1 MKVAAAILLA
11 GCLALPASAEILG
24 IGKNTAS
31 ATIVN
36 SAGVPI
42 GKAKLVRS
50 KKSGLRVTI
59 EARNLSRGEH
69 GVHIHAIGRCEGPGF
84 TSAGPH
90 VNPLNKQHGLE
101 NPDGSHLGDMPNMLV
116 GRKGRGKLSFDI
128 ADGRLKGDGGLL
140 DADGAAIVIHAK
152 SDDQRTDPS
161 GNSGDRV
168 ACGVLLSD

>member
-1 MKVAAAILLA
+1 MKVVAAILLA

-31 ATIVN
+31 ATIVD
-36 SAGVPI
+36 SSGVPI

-50 KKSGLRVTI
+50 KKRGLRLTVT
-59 EARNLSRGEH
+59 AKGLTRGER
-69 GVHIHAIGRCEGPGF
+69 GVHIHSVGRCEGPGF

-90 VNPLNKQHGLE
+90 WNPMDKKHGLE
-101 NPDGSHLGDMPNMLV
+101 NPDGTHRGDLPNMLV
-116 GRKGRGKLSFDI
+116 GRGGRGKLSYDI
-128 ADGRLKGDGGLL
+128 PGGRIKGEGGLL

-168 ACGVLLSD
+168 ACGVFLAD